1 MNIYQELK
9 ARGFCYQQT
18 DEEAI
23 EKLLTTEQ
31 VKFYVG
37 FDPTGNS
44 LHVGHLLPVMA
55 MRLMQ
60 KAGHIPIVLVGGAT
74 AQIGDPSG
82 RISARPMMTLE
93 TIEENVR
100 CLRNQL
106 KRFIDDGDGKAHFVN
121 NADWL
126 CKIGY
131 IEMLREVG
139 SIFSVNRML
148 AQESVKSRL
157 ENGLSFLEFNYSILQ
172 GYDFYILNRDF
183 GCKLEM
189 GGQDQ
194 WGNMV
199 AGTELVRRK
208 SGNEVQCMT
217 IPLLMNSNGQKFGKT
232 SGGTNVWLD
241 VNRTS
246 VFDYYQFWRNSD
258 DAQVEKL
265 MLYFSPLPIDEIKRI
280 CDPAGN
286 INRAKEIL
294 AYEATCLAH
303 GEAAAREAFV
313 TAGTRFGFADP
324 EKKVA
329 TTSSILTVVTA
340 NVQAELPTAEI
351 DGAVF
356 DDPAGVTVAKLLVL
370 AGLCKSNSDG
380 RRLIQGGA
388 VSIDDEKVADPVAA
402 VTRDSFKAGSLT
414 LRAGKKNFRRVIL
427 K

>member
-106 KRFIDDGDGKAHFVN
+106 KRFIDDGDGKA
-121 NADWL
+121 
-126 CKIGY
+126 GY

-329 TTSSILTVVTA
+329 TTSSILTVDTA

>member
-329 TTSSILTVVTA
+329 TTSSILTVDTA

-402 VTRDSFKAGSLT
+402 VTRDSVKAGSLT

>member
-1 MNIYQELK
+1 M
-9 ARGFCYQQT
+9 
-18 DEEAI
+18 
-23 EKLLTTEQ
+23 
-31 VKFYVG
+31 
-37 FDPTGNS
+37 
-44 LHVGHLLPVMA
+44 
-55 MRLMQ
+55 
-60 KAGHIPIVLVGGAT
+60 
-74 AQIGDPSG
+74 
-82 RISARPMMTLE
+82 
-93 TIEENVR
+93 
-100 CLRNQL
+100 
-106 KRFIDDGDGKAHFVN
+106 
-121 NADWL
+121 L

-329 TTSSILTVVTA
+329 TTSSILTVDTA

-388 VSIDDEKVADPVAA
+388 VSIDDE
-402 VTRDSFKAGSLT
+402 
-414 LRAGKKNFRRVIL
+414 
-427 K
+427 

>member
-9 ARGFCYQQT
+9 ARGFLYQET
-18 DEEAI
+18 DGSAI
-23 EKLLTTEQ
+23 EKLLCEKP
-31 VKFYVG
+31 VRFYVG
-37 FDPTGNS
+37 FDPTGSS

-55 MRLMQ
+55 MRLLQ
-60 KAGHIPIVLVGGAT
+60 RAGHTPIVLVGGAT
-74 AQIGDPSG
+74 ARIGDPSG
-82 RISARPMMTLE
+82 RIAARPMMTVE
-93 TIEENVR
+93 TIDENVR
-100 CLRNQL
+100 SLQNQL
-106 KRFIDDGDGKAHFVN
+106 RRFIDDADGRAIFVN

-148 AQESVKSRL
+148 AQESVRSRL

-172 GYDFYILNRDF
+172 GYDFYVLNRDY
-183 GCKLEM
+183 GCVLEL

-208 SGNEVQCMT
+208 SGSEVHCLT

-232 SGGTNVWLD
+232 AGGTNVWLD
-241 VNRTS
+241 VGRTGI
-246 VFDYYQFWRNSD
+246 FDYYQFWRNSD

-265 MLYFSPLPIDEIKRI
+265 LLYFSPLPIDEIRRL

-294 AYEATCLAH
+294 AFEATALAH
-303 GEAAAREAFV
+303 GEEAAREAFV

-324 EKKVA
+324 EHRVE
-329 TTSSILTVVTA
+329 TTSRIAAAGIGEVKV
-340 NVQAELPTAEI
+340 ELPTVEIPAAEFGA
-351 DGAVF
+351 DGY
-356 DDPAGVTVAKLLVL
+356 PVARLLAA
-370 AGLCKSNSDG
+370 AGLCRSVSDG
-380 RRLIQGGA
+380 RRLIQGNA
-388 VSIDDEKVADPVAA
+388 VSVDDRKVTDVKAA
-402 VTRDSFKAGSLT
+402 IKAGDHPSGEFL
-414 LRAGKKNFRRVIL
+414 LRAGKKNFRRIVL
-427 K
+427 S

>member
-18 DEEAI
+18 DEAAI

-93 TIEENVR
+93 TIAENVR
-100 CLRNQL
+100 CLRGQL
-106 KRFIDDGDGKAHFVN
+106 ARFIDDTDGRAIFVN

-172 GYDFYILNRDF
+172 GYDFYVLNRDR

-208 SGNEVQCMT
+208 SGNEVHCMT

-232 SGGTNVWLD
+232 AGGTNVWLD

-246 VFDYYQFWRNSD
+246 VFDYYQFWRNCD

-265 MLYFSPLPIDEIKRI
+265 MLYFSPLPIDEIRRI

-303 GEAAAREAFV
+303 GEQAAREAFV
-313 TAGTRFGFADP
+313 AAGSRFGFADP
-324 EKKVA
+324 AGKVA
-329 TTSSILTVVTA
+329 TSSTIAAIDTGAVA
-340 NVQAELPTAEI
+340 ADLPTVAIEQ
-351 DGAVF
+351 ALL
-356 DDPAGVTVAKLLVL
+356 DDPAGLTVPRLLVL
-370 AGLCKSNSDG
+370 AGLCKSTSEG

-388 VSIDDEKVADPVAA
+388 VSIDDVKVTDPTAPV
-402 VTRDSFKAGSLT
+402 RFEGESLI
-414 LRAGKKNFRRVIL
+414 LRAGKKNFRKIL
-427 K
+427 KK

>member
-18 DEEAI
+18 DEAAI

-93 TIEENVR
+93 TIAENVR
-100 CLRNQL
+100 CLRGQL
-106 KRFIDDGDGKAHFVN
+106 ARFIDDTDGRAIFVN

-172 GYDFYILNRDF
+172 GYDFYVLNRDR

-208 SGNEVQCMT
+208 SGNEVHCMT

-232 SGGTNVWLD
+232 AGGTNVWLD

-246 VFDYYQFWRNSD
+246 VFDYYQFWRNCD

-265 MLYFSPLPIDEIKRI
+265 MLYFSPLPIDEIRRI

-303 GEAAAREAFV
+303 GEQAAREAFV
-313 TAGTRFGFADP
+313 AAGSRFGFADP
-324 EKKVA
+324 AGKVA
-329 TTSSILTVVTA
+329 TSSTIAAIDTGAVA
-340 NVQAELPTAEI
+340 ADLPTVAIEQ
-351 DGAVF
+351 ALL
-356 DDPAGVTVAKLLVL
+356 DDPAELTVPRLLVL
-370 AGLCKSNSDG
+370 AGLCKSTSEG

-388 VSIDDEKVADPVAA
+388 VSIDDVKVTDPTAPV
-402 VTRDSFKAGSLT
+402 RFERESLI
-414 LRAGKKNFRRVIL
+414 LRAGKKNFRKIL
-427 K
+427 KK

>member
-121 NADWL
+121 DADWL

-329 TTSSILTVVTA
+329 TTSSILTVDTA